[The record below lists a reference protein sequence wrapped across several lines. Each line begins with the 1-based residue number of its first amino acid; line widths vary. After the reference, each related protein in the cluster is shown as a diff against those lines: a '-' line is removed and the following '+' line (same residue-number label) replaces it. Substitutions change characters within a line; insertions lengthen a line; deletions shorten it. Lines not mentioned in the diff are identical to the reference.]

1 MTEEIKPF
9 DTSKLF
15 KEYRELSVLNKKY
28 CCTENRNVT
37 EKLPLS
43 EGEFI
48 NNWRMTEKKKIK
60 RSECPYGGIDCAWC
74 DEDCE

>member
-15 KEYRELSVLNKKY
+15 KEYRGLSVLNKKY
-28 CCTENRNVT
+28 CFTENMNVT
-37 EKLPLS
+37 ERLPLS

-48 NNWRMTEKKKIK
+48 NNWRIK
-60 RSECPYGGIDCAWC
+60 
-74 DEDCE
+74 

>member
-15 KEYRELSVLNKKY
+15 KEYRGLRVLNKKY
-28 CCTENRNVT
+28 CRTEKRNVT

-43 EGEFI
+43 EGVFI
-48 NNWRMTEKKKIK
+48 YNNNKIL
-60 RSECPYGGIDCAWC
+60 
-74 DEDCE
+74 ED

>member
-15 KEYRELSVLNKKY
+15 KEYRGLSVLNKKY
-28 CCTENRNVT
+28 CCTENKNVI
-37 EKLPLS
+37 ERLPLS

-48 NNWRMTEKKKIK
+48 NNWRIK
-60 RSECPYGGIDCAWC
+60 
-74 DEDCE
+74 